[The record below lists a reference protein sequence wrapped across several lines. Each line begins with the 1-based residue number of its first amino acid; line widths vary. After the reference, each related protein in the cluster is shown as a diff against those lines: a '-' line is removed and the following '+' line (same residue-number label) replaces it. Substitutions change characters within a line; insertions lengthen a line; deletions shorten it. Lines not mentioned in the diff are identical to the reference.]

1 METINK
7 AIEKLTK
14 EMMKLNN
21 PFAQAIEE
29 HLTEICT
36 SDVVAEKI
44 LNDGKSLKGACDSI
58 RDAAKKNAVGGVGA
72 VSDEDAYRMAEEYY
86 GINKINRAEKH
97 ETMNVLDLL

>member
-1 METINK
+1 MIDK

-36 SDVVAEKI
+36 SDAVAEKI
-44 LNDGKSLKGACDSI
+44 LQEGKSLKGACASI
-58 RDAAKKNAVGGVGA
+58 RDVAKKNAVGGVGA

-86 GINKINRAEKH
+86 GINRAEKH

>member
-1 METINK
+1 MINK

-36 SDVVAEKI
+36 SDAVADKI
-44 LNDGKSLKGACDSI
+44 LQPANKKSRLIQKTLKILYRLKI
-58 RDAAKKNAVGGVGA
+58 RYQNKTTTTVSAYWKN
-72 VSDEDAYRMAEEYY
+72 
-86 GINKINRAEKH
+86 IKIIRITVERAN
-97 ETMNVLDLL
+97 TL

>member
-1 METINK
+1 MINK

-29 HLTEICT
+29 ICT
-36 SDVVAEKI
+36 SDAVAEKI
-44 LNDGKSLKGACDSI
+44 LQEGKSLKGACDSI
-58 RDAAKKNAVGGVGA
+58 RDVAKKNAVGGVGA

-86 GINKINRAEKH
+86 GISRVEKH
-97 ETMNVLDLL
+97 ETLNVLDLL

>member
-1 METINK
+1 MINK

-29 HLTEICT
+29 HLT
-36 SDVVAEKI
+36 DAVADKI
-44 LNDGKSLKGACDSI
+44 LQEGKSLKGACDSI
-58 RDAAKKNAVGGVGA
+58 RDVAKKNAVGGVGA

-86 GINKINRAEKH
+86 GISRAEKH
-97 ETMNVLDLL
+97 ETLNVLDLL

>member
-1 METINK
+1 MVDK
-7 AIEKLTK
+7 AIEKLTR
-14 EMMKLNN
+14 EMMQLND

-36 SDVVAEKI
+36 SDAVAEKI
-44 LNDGKSLKGACDSI
+44 LKDGKSLKGACDSI
-58 RDAAKKNAVGGVGA
+58 RDVAKKNAAGGVGA

-86 GINKINRAEKH
+86 GINRAEKH

>member
-7 AIEKLTK
+7 
-14 EMMKLNN
+14 EMMKLHD

-36 SDVVAEKI
+36 SDTVAEKI
-44 LNDGKSLKGACDSI
+44 LQEGKTLKGACDSI
-58 RDAAKKNAVGGVGA
+58 REVAKKNAVGGVGA

-86 GINKINRAEKH
+86 GINRAEKH
-97 ETMNVLDLL
+97 ETLNVLDLL